1 MYRGSWRRWHGQA
14 TAERPLLRTRTFA
27 TAEMATEAH
36 VWRSACS
43 AIDGKSGVLT
53 SPSSASSCWRLAL
66 AASRTVASALSN
78 TPRYSPSGRCP
89 PLRLGNRK
97 LAPQAFPDGFGHQ
110 YTT

>member
-1 MYRGSWRRWHGQA
+1 MAKQ
-14 TAERPLLRTRTFA
+14 PLNDLYLRTRMFA
-27 TAEMATEAH
+27 PAEMATEAH
-36 VWRSACS
+36 VWRRACS

-53 SPSSASSCWRLAL
+53 VIGQLLLAL
-66 AASRTVASALSN
+66 GFGRVRTVASALSN

-110 YTT
+110 